1 MSCYQKA
8 GQKCSTKRANRSFED
23 VVKLKYLGTM
33 LTDQNCMN
41 EEINSRLNSG
51 NASYHLIESL
61 FSSHLL
67 LRNIKVEV
75 YKTII
80 VPFVLYGCDTSSLIL
95 RQEHRLRVFEN
106 SFVRRIFLPQRD
118 EVTGEWRKLHSEEHH
133 DLYLSPDSMKQI
145 ESRRMRWAVH
155 MARRGEETKVYRFFV
170 ESPKKRD
177 HSEDQGMDGRI
188 GSDCLLGR
196 LVWGVVCNGFYW
208 LRIENGVGLL

>member
-118 EVTGEWRKLHSEEHH
+118 DVTGEWRKLHNEEHH

-155 MARRGEETKVYRFFV
+155 MHAGERRQKCTGFLWKAQRKETTQKTRAWM
-170 ESPKKRD
+170 
-177 HSEDQGMDGRI
+177 GG
-188 GSDCLLGR
+188 
-196 LVWGVVCNGFYW
+196 
-208 LRIENGVGLL
+208 